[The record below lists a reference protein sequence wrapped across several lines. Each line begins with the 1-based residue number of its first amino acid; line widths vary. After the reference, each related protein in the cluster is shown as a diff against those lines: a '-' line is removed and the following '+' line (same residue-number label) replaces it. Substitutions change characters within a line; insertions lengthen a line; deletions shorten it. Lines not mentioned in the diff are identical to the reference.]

1 MQRKGGKGE
10 SVCAICDGA
19 VPRKTSLSTLIAPCC
34 SAFLHKD
41 CIQVDYLVSLRS
53 FHEIGLLRVE
63 HLEAV
68 GGNVPVV
75 EMMSSG

>member
-41 CIQVDYLVSLRS
+41 CIQVDYLNSFFPVFFMRLVSLGASTWRQW
-53 FHEIGLLRVE
+53 E
-63 HLEAV
+63 
-68 GGNVPVV
+68 
-75 EMMSSG
+75 EMSQLWR

>member
-53 FHEIGLLRVE
+53 FHEIGRGE

>member
-41 CIQVDYLVSLRS
+41 CIQVGFLSGVFMRLVSLGASTWRQW
-53 FHEIGLLRVE
+53 E
-63 HLEAV
+63 
-68 GGNVPVV
+68 
-75 EMMSSG
+75 EMSQLWR